1 MARRIKEEPK
11 VHRERI
17 AGAAE
22 ELFLKNG
29 INDTTVNDIAT
40 AAGYSKATLYVYF
53 ENKDAII
60 SYLVLRSMSLLK
72 DLIVSKTS
80 RRKTDK
86 ANFLGICRAVLE
98 YRKEYPVYFILL
110 QDNINVDF
118 SDSDC
123 LKDDMET
130 YRTGE
135 AINSYI
141 SRLFDLGDDAFI
153 RIFTFWGSLCGI
165 ITMAYAKKDYIEK
178 QSGMDQETFLEKSFL
193 NLFDGMDLNK

>member
-1 MARRIKEEPK
+1 MARRVKEEPK

-29 INDTTVNDIAT
+29 IGNTTVNDIAA

-72 DLIVSKTS
+72 ELIVSKTS

-118 SDSDC
+118 SDANN
-123 LKDDMET
+123 LTDDMET
-130 YRTGE
+130 YKIGE

-141 SRLFDLGDDAFI
+141 SELFGLGNDAFI

-165 ITMAYAKKDYIEK
+165 IMMAYAKKDYIEK
-178 QSGMDQETFLEKSFL
+178 QSGLDQEAFLEKSFL
-193 NLFDGMDLNK
+193 FLFEGISRC